1 MDATWMKHDMP
12 NVRTQLKPRRG
23 VFANEKFPIGKLVLV
38 PLGNVMLELVDCKK
52 IPMGAIKLNGHT
64 VNNAVGKPMQA
75 YIVPRIELPSSQSV
89 GYGVTKTTEVIV
101 VPFCFAHTTI
111 DLKLANVEIATT
123 TITCNDHNWKVPVM
137 KNTKIIQPGA
147 ELMIYKQAPSK
158 SIHIAPPKA
167 KSEEGEASAAT
178 AAPKAKAK
186 AKPKAKSAVPQ
197 SITGQKRV
205 AEQDASTNSAKK

>member
-1 MDATWMKHDMP
+1 
-12 NVRTQLKPRRG
+12 
-23 VFANEKFPIGKLVLV
+23 
-38 PLGNVMLELVDCKK
+38 
-52 IPMGAIKLNGHT
+52 
-64 VNNAVGKPMQA
+64 
-75 YIVPRIELPSSQSV
+75 
-89 GYGVTKTTEVIV
+89 
-101 VPFCFAHTTI
+101 
-111 DLKLANVEIATT
+111 
-123 TITCNDHNWKVPVM
+123 M

-158 SIHIAPPKA
+158 SLPIAPPSA
-167 KSEEGEASAAT
+167 ISAAT

>member
-12 NVRTQLKPRRG
+12 NVRTQLKPHRG
-23 VFANEKFPIGKLVLV
+23 VFANEKFPIGKLVLA
-38 PLGNVMLELVDCKK
+38 PLGNVILELVDCKR

-64 VNNAVGKPMQA
+64 VNNAAGKPMQA

-101 VPFCFAHTTI
+101 APFCFVHPTI
-111 DLKLANVEIATT
+111 DANVANVEIFTT
-123 TITCNDHNWKVPVM
+123 TVTCNGHHWKVPVM

-158 SIHIAPPKA
+158 SLPIAPPSA
-167 KSEEGEASAAT
+167 ISAAT
-178 AAPKAKAK
+178 AVPNAKAKAK
-186 AKPKAKSAVPQ
+186 AKPKVKSAVPQ
-197 SITGQKRV
+197 SITGHKRV
-205 AEQDASTNSAKK
+205 AEQAASTNKAKK

>member
-1 MDATWMKHDMP
+1 MGATWMKHDMP

-23 VFANEKFPIGKLVLV
+23 VFANEKFPIGKLVLA

-52 IPMGAIKLNGHT
+52 IPMGAIQLNGHT

-101 VPFCFAHTTI
+101 VPFCFVHTTI
-111 DLKLANVEIATT
+111 DLKLANVEIDTT
-123 TITCNDHNWKVPVM
+123 TIKCNGQNWKVPVM
-137 KNTKIIQPGA
+137 KNAKIIQPGA

-158 SIHIAPPKA
+158 SLPIAPPSA
-167 KSEEGEASAAT
+167 ISAAT